1 MDIEERT
8 DIGANTY
15 TRRVVI
21 EQAPALFLV
30 PCGDSRCS
38 DGEHDLTAMVMKA
51 LRNHETSFHGEDP
64 CLGTV
69 GASSCSRVIRFD
81 ASAEYRR

>member
-1 MDIEERT
+1 
-8 DIGANTY
+8 
-15 TRRVVI
+15 
-21 EQAPALFLV
+21 
-30 PCGDSRCS
+30 
-38 DGEHDLTAMVMKA
+38 MVMKA

-81 ASAEYRR
+81 ASAEYRRGDPDRAPP